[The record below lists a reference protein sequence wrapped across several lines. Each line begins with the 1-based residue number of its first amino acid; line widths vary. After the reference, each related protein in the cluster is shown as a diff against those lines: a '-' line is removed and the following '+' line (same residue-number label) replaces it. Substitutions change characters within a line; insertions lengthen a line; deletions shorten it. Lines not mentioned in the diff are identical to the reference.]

1 MATDTA
7 AAATAELAADRDV
20 ALDESAGQRILR
32 QFAVFIACGYLVYLV
47 LTGPAIAASLGV
59 MHMWWT
65 VPALAAVFGPG
76 LALGPLAW
84 RGSARALRVCAAVAA
99 GGYLMA
105 VATWGFGWNGA
116 HLSGTTD
123 IWFFYFCGLAAIAAA
138 LAMRPTYAFVVLVVV
153 VVSAVT
159 INYVVRDVARSG
171 LYVADM
177 AWAFAFSLVYFAA
190 AVMGM
195 RTAAVLD
202 DTRAQAYRTAAAA
215 AASQARANERQRFN
229 QLTHDGVMATLLVAA
244 RRGNST
250 QLAAQAQA
258 TLHALDRIRGDTDT
272 DTDGTMTPDAV
283 LTHLSEVT
291 VTVDPTRRF
300 EVRRTIDSSDA
311 GYPATVVHTIAAAAG
326 EAVRNS
332 GRHARASKTI
342 VSVEITDDRL
352 QVEVADDGQGF
363 EPSTVPADRL
373 GIAISIRERM
383 SQIGGSATI
392 ESAPMRGTRVCL
404 EWER

>member
-1 MATDTA
+1 MATYTA
-7 AAATAELAADRDV
+7 AAATAEIASDHDV

-32 QFAVFIACGYLVYLV
+32 QFAVFIACGYLAYLV
-47 LTGPAIAASLGV
+47 LTLPAIAASLAV

-84 RGSARALRVCAAVAA
+84 RGSARALRVCAGVAA

-116 HLSGTTD
+116 HLSGTTG
-123 IWFFYFCGLAAIAAA
+123 IWFFSFCGLAAIAAA

-153 VVSAVT
+153 VVSSLT
-159 INYVVRDVARSG
+159 INYVARDVARSG
-171 LYVADM
+171 LFVPDM

-258 TLHALDRIRGDTDT
+258 TLRALDRIRVDT
-272 DTDGTMTPDAV
+272 DTDGTMTPDVV
-283 LTHLSEVT
+283 LTHLREVT
-291 VTVDPTRRF
+291 ATVDPTRRF
-300 EVRRTIDSSDA
+300 EVRRTTDSSDA
-311 GYPATVVHTIAAAAG
+311 GYPAMVVRTVAAAAG
-326 EAVRNS
+326 QAVRNS
-332 GRHARASKTI
+332 GRHARASKT
-342 VSVEITDDRL
+342 VVAVEITDDRL
-352 QVEVADDGQGF
+352 QIEVVDDGQGF

-373 GIAISIRERM
+373 GIAISVRERM

-392 ESAPMRGTRVCL
+392 ESAPMRGIRVCL

>member
-7 AAATAELAADRDV
+7 SVTTAEIASDRDV

-47 LTGPAIAASLGV
+47 LTVPAIAASLAV

-65 VPALAAVFGPG
+65 VPALAVVFGPG

-84 RGSARALRVCAAVAA
+84 RGSPRALRVCAGVAA

-116 HLSGTTD
+116 HLSGTTG
-123 IWFFYFCGLAAIAAA
+123 IWFFSFCGLAAIAAA
-138 LAMRPTYAFVVLVVV
+138 LAMRPAYAFVVLVVV
-153 VVSAVT
+153 VVSTIT

-171 LYVADM
+171 LFVPDM

-250 QLAAQAQA
+250 QLAVQAQA
-258 TLHALDRIRGDTDT
+258 TLHALDRIRGDN

-291 VTVDPTRRF
+291 ATVDPTRRF
-300 EVRRTIDSSDA
+300 EVRRTINSSDA
-311 GYPATVVHTIAAAAG
+311 GYPAMVVRTVAAAAG

-352 QVEVADDGQGF
+352 QIEVADDGRGF

-404 EWER
+404 EWGR

>member
-1 MATDTA
+1 MATDSA
-7 AAATAELAADRDV
+7 AVATALIASDQDA

-32 QFAVFIACGYLVYLV
+32 QFAVFIACGYLVYLG
-47 LTGPAIAASLGV
+47 LTVPAIAASLAV

-65 VPALAAVFGPG
+65 VPALAVVFGPG

-84 RGSARALRVCAAVAA
+84 RGSVKSLRVCAGVAA
-99 GGYLMA
+99 SGYLMA

-116 HLSGTTD
+116 HLSGTTG
-123 IWFFYFCGLAAIAAA
+123 IWFFSFCGLAAIAAA

-153 VVSAVT
+153 VVSTIT
-159 INYVVRDVARSG
+159 INYVVRDVAPSG
-171 LYVADM
+171 LFVPDM

-272 DTDGTMTPDAV
+272 DGTMTPEAV

-291 VTVDPTRRF
+291 ATVDPTRRF

-311 GYPATVVHTIAAAAG
+311 GYPAMVVRTVAAAVG

-332 GRHARASKTI
+332 GRHARASTTI

-352 QVEVADDGQGF
+352 QIEVADDGQGF
-363 EPSTVPADRL
+363 DPSTVPADRL

-392 ESAPMRGTRVCL
+392 KSAPTRGTRVFL
-404 EWER
+404 EWAR

>member
-1 MATDTA
+1 M
-7 AAATAELAADRDV
+7 
-20 ALDESAGQRILR
+20 
-32 QFAVFIACGYLVYLV
+32 
-47 LTGPAIAASLGV
+47 
-59 MHMWWT
+59 
-65 VPALAAVFGPG
+65 
-76 LALGPLAW
+76 
-84 RGSARALRVCAAVAA
+84 
-99 GGYLMA
+99 
-105 VATWGFGWNGA
+105 ATWGFGWNGA
-116 HLSGTTD
+116 HLSETTG
-123 IWFFYFCGLAAIAAA
+123 IWFFSFCGLAAIAAA

-153 VVSAVT
+153 VVSTIT
-159 INYVVRDVARSG
+159 INYVARDVARSG
-171 LYVADM
+171 LFVPDM

-195 RTAAVLD
+195 RTATVLD

-229 QLTHDGVMATLLVAA
+229 ELTHDGVMATLLVAA
-244 RRGNST
+244 RRGYST

-272 DTDGTMTPDAV
+272 DGTMTADVV

-311 GYPATVVHTIAAAAG
+311 GYPATVVRTIAAAAA

-332 GRHARASKTI
+332 GRHARASTTI

-352 QVEVADDGQGF
+352 QIEVADDGHGF
-363 EPSTVPADRL
+363 DPSTVPADRL

-404 EWER
+404 EWAR

>member
-7 AAATAELAADRDV
+7 AATTAEIASDRDV

-32 QFAVFIACGYLVYLV
+32 QFAVFIACGYFVYLV
-47 LTGPAIAASLGV
+47 LTAPAIAASLAV

-65 VPALAAVFGPG
+65 VPALAVVFGPG

-84 RGSARALRVCAAVAA
+84 RGSPRALRVCAGVAA

-116 HLSGTTD
+116 HLSGTTG
-123 IWFFYFCGLAAIAAA
+123 IWFFSFCGLAAIAAA

-153 VVSAVT
+153 VVSTIT

-171 LYVADM
+171 LFVPDM

-258 TLHALDRIRGDTDT
+258 TLHALDRIRGDN

-291 VTVDPTRRF
+291 ATVDPTRRF

-311 GYPATVVHTIAAAAG
+311 GYPAMVVRTVAAAAG

-352 QVEVADDGQGF
+352 RIEVADDGQGF

>member
-7 AAATAELAADRDV
+7 AATTAEIASDRDV

-47 LTGPAIAASLGV
+47 LTAPAIVASLEV

-65 VPALAAVFGPG
+65 VPALAVVFGPG

-84 RGSARALRVCAAVAA
+84 RGSPRALRVCAGVAA

-116 HLSGTTD
+116 HLSETTG
-123 IWFFYFCGLAAIAAA
+123 IWFFSFCGLAAIAAA
-138 LAMRPTYAFVVLVVV
+138 LAMRPAYAFVVLVVV
-153 VVSAVT
+153 VVSTIT
-159 INYVVRDVARSG
+159 INYVARGVAPSG
-171 LYVADM
+171 LFVPDM

-195 RTAAVLD
+195 RTATVLD

-272 DTDGTMTPDAV
+272 DGTMTPDAV

-291 VTVDPTRRF
+291 ATVDPTRRF

-311 GYPATVVHTIAAAAG
+311 GYPATVVRTVAAAAA

-332 GRHARASKTI
+332 GRHAQASTTI

-352 QVEVADDGQGF
+352 QIEVADDGHGF
-363 EPSTVPADRL
+363 DPSTVPADRL

-392 ESAPMRGTRVCL
+392 ESAPMRGTRVFL
-404 EWER
+404 EWVR

>member
-7 AAATAELAADRDV
+7 AASTAEIASDRNV

-47 LTGPAIAASLGV
+47 LTSPAIAASLAV

-65 VPALAAVFGPG
+65 VPALVVVFGPG

-84 RGSARALRVCAAVAA
+84 RGSPRALRVCAGFAT
-99 GGYLMA
+99 GGYLAA
-105 VATWGFGWNGA
+105 VFTWGFGWNGA
-116 HLSGTTD
+116 HLSETTG
-123 IWFFYFCGLAAIAAA
+123 IWFFSFCGLAAIAAA

-153 VVSAVT
+153 VISTVT
-159 INYVVRDVARSG
+159 INYVARNVARSG
-171 LYVADM
+171 LFVPDM

-195 RTAAVLD
+195 RTATVLD

-258 TLHALDRIRGDTDT
+258 TLHALDRIRGDA

-291 VTVDPTRRF
+291 ATVDPTRRF
-300 EVRRTIDSSDA
+300 EVRRAIDSPDA
-311 GYPATVVHTIAAAAG
+311 GYPATVVRTVAAAAA

-352 QVEVADDGQGF
+352 HIEVADNGHGF

-383 SQIGGSATI
+383 AHIGGSATI
-392 ESAPMRGTRVCL
+392 ESAPMRGTRVFL
-404 EWER
+404 EWVR

>member
-7 AAATAELAADRDV
+7 AATTAEIASDRDV

-47 LTGPAIAASLGV
+47 LTAPAIAASLAV

-65 VPALAAVFGPG
+65 VPALAVVFGPG

-84 RGSARALRVCAAVAA
+84 RGSPRALRVCAGVAA

-116 HLSGTTD
+116 HLSGTTG
-123 IWFFYFCGLAAIAAA
+123 IWFFSFCGLAAIAAA

-153 VVSAVT
+153 VVSTIT

-171 LYVADM
+171 LFVPDM

-258 TLHALDRIRGDTDT
+258 TLHALDRIRGDN

-291 VTVDPTRRF
+291 ATVDPTRRF
-300 EVRRTIDSSDA
+300 EVRRTINSSDA
-311 GYPATVVHTIAAAAG
+311 GYPAMVVRTVAAAAG

-352 QVEVADDGQGF
+352 QIEVADDGEGF
-363 EPSTVPADRL
+363 EPSAVPADRL

>member
-7 AAATAELAADRDV
+7 AATTAEIASDRDV

-47 LTGPAIAASLGV
+47 LTAPAIAASLAV

-65 VPALAAVFGPG
+65 VPALAVVFGPG

-84 RGSARALRVCAAVAA
+84 RGSPRALRVCAGVAA

-116 HLSGTTD
+116 HLSGTTG
-123 IWFFYFCGLAAIAAA
+123 IWFFSFCGLAAIAAA

-153 VVSAVT
+153 VVSTIT

-171 LYVADM
+171 LFVPDM

-258 TLHALDRIRGDTDT
+258 TLHALDRIRSDT

-291 VTVDPTRRF
+291 ATVDPTRRF
-300 EVRRTIDSSDA
+300 EVRRTINSSDA
-311 GYPATVVHTIAAAAG
+311 GYPAMVVRTVAAAAG

-352 QVEVADDGQGF
+352 QIEVADDGEGF
-363 EPSTVPADRL
+363 EPSAVPADRL

>member
-7 AAATAELAADRDV
+7 AAATAEIASDRDV

-47 LTGPAIAASLGV
+47 LTSPAIAASLAV

-65 VPALAAVFGPG
+65 IPALAVVFGPG

-84 RGSARALRVCAAVAA
+84 RGSPRALRVCAAVAA

-116 HLSGTTD
+116 HLSETTG
-123 IWFFYFCGLAAIAAA
+123 IWFFSFCGLAAIAAA

-153 VVSAVT
+153 VVSTVT
-159 INYVVRDVARSG
+159 INYVARDVARSG
-171 LYVADM
+171 LFVPDM

-195 RTAAVLD
+195 RTATVLD

-215 AASQARANERQRFN
+215 AASRARANERQRFN

-244 RRGNST
+244 RRGNSK

-272 DTDGTMTPDAV
+272 DGTMTPDAV
-283 LTHLSEVT
+283 LTHFSEVT
-291 VTVDPTRRF
+291 ATVDPTRRF

-311 GYPATVVHTIAAAAG
+311 GYPATVVRTVAAAAG

-342 VSVEITDDRL
+342 VLVEITDDRL

-363 EPSTVPADRL
+363 EPSTVPAGRL

>member
-7 AAATAELAADRDV
+7 AATTAEIASDRDV

-47 LTGPAIAASLGV
+47 LTAPAIVASLAV

-65 VPALAAVFGPG
+65 VPALAVVFGPG

-84 RGSARALRVCAAVAA
+84 RGSPRALRVCAGVAA

-116 HLSGTTD
+116 HLSETTG
-123 IWFFYFCGLAAIAAA
+123 IWFFSFCGLAAIAAA
-138 LAMRPTYAFVVLVVV
+138 LAMRPAYAFVVLVVV
-153 VVSAVT
+153 VVSTIT
-159 INYVVRDVARSG
+159 INYLVRDVAPGG
-171 LYVADM
+171 LFVPDM

-195 RTAAVLD
+195 RTATVLD

-272 DTDGTMTPDAV
+272 DGTMTPDAV

-291 VTVDPTRRF
+291 ATVDPTRRF
-300 EVRRTIDSSDA
+300 DVRRTVDSSDA
-311 GYPATVVHTIAAAAG
+311 GYPATVVRTVAAAAA

-352 QVEVADDGQGF
+352 QIEVADDGHGF
-363 EPSTVPADRL
+363 DPSTVPADRL

-383 SQIGGSATI
+383 SQIGGSAII
-392 ESAPMRGTRVCL
+392 ESAPMRGTRVFL
-404 EWER
+404 EWAR